1 MIELGGGNIS
11 ILYADGTSAFF
22 DPGELRLRL
31 EKSFLAAGRADVWI
45 AGEMA
50 LAVEYALRCRAGE
63 DPGPDMVIRAEDIDE
78 CVMRIL
84 EDSGYPDAAA
94 RFKEQR
100 VTSGDFGK
108 LSPETVES
116 YLAEKLQL
124 TGPAGGELAA
134 RVRQALDA
142 IGIRQCSPHL
152 VLELARHFR
161 DSAASAHRLPA
172 VPVTHAPA
180 AGNTVPAPEG
190 KQILNIRL
198 SEKIFPSIRAEI
210 DLKLLFEDCPL
221 TPPLTEL
228 SLIPILLPVADQVNA
243 ECVRLRQNG
252 TQKRPLVLTFRG
264 FAAFARQWLCYD
276 SSADREILA
285 KRGRAFSACFHS
297 LLREKPFKT
306 FLR

>member
-22 DPGELRLRL
+22 DPEELRLRL
-31 EKSFLAAGRADVWI
+31 EKSFLSAGRADVWI

-50 LAVEYALRCRAGE
+50 LAVEYALRCRVGE
-63 DPGPDMVIRAEDIDE
+63 DSGSDMVIHAGDIDD
-78 CVMRIL
+78 CVVRIL
-84 EDSGYPDAAA
+84 EDSGYPDAAVHF
-94 RFKEQR
+94 RKQR

-124 TGPAGGELAA
+124 TGPAGSELAA

-172 VPVTHAPA
+172 VPVTPETA
-180 AGNTVPAPEG
+180 AGSVPAPEE
-190 KQILNIRL
+190 KKILNIRL
-198 SEKIFPSIRAEI
+198 SERIFPSIRAEI
-210 DLKLLFEDCPL
+210 DLKLLFEDCSL

-228 SLIPILLPVADQVNA
+228 SLIPILLPAADQLNA

-252 TQKRPLVLTFRG
+252 TLKRPLVLTFRG

-276 SSADREILA
+276 SAADREMLS